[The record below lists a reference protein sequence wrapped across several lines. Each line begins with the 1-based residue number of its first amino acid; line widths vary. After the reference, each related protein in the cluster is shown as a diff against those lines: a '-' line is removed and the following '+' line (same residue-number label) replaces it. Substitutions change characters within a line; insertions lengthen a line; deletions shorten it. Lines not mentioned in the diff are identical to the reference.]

1 MKQASLKS
9 VASGPYR
16 SQNPPW
22 MQSARFTSQIMKAE
36 AESLPYSVLFE
47 TKDYDVR
54 ISPNQTMQIRR
65 LHKTT
70 EADARQKVDRVM
82 EQLAQTQLPAGI
94 KITSLD
100 KSWSQKELRF
110 SVQAKKAFFKTKIE
124 GTCVVTEK
132 SIVLDFLVP
141 PIVGSFISE
150 DKIRDIIDQ
159 NFDKL
164 FSTPKAEG

>member
-1 MKQASLKS
+1 M
-9 VASGPYR
+9 G
-16 SQNPPW
+16 
-22 MQSARFTSQIMKAE
+22 
-36 AESLPYSVLFE
+36 
-47 TKDYDVR
+47 
-54 ISPNQTMQIRR
+54 PNQTMQIKR

-70 EADARQKVDRVM
+70 EADARQKVDCVM

-124 GTCVVTEK
+124 GRFVVTDE
-132 SIVLDFLVP
+132 SIVLDFSVP
-141 PIVGSFISE
+141 PIVGSLISE
-150 DKIRDIIDQ
+150 DRIRDIIDQ

-164 FSTPKAEG
+164 FNAPKPEG